1 MAGNA
6 VRLKNVKIVSAS
18 LHCLSRRQLRPLS
31 TPPPETS
38 SGGPRSLR
46 APLEEQE
53 QEWPQLDYS
62 AGQAQTS
69 SFWEGGS
76 TDPACWLT
84 GARRRPDGYWSPS
97 QGLIS
102 HMVLLRGPKSG
113 TDLKL
118 PSASTTTRTFHHK
131 NQTSQLLSNSHLSRS
146 PPPPLIVKCNKWHV
160 LNYRL
165 DA

>member
-1 MAGNA
+1 MRKLIPREVEKLENSKKVAGNA

-53 QEWPQLDYS
+53 QEWPQLGYS

-76 TDPACWLT
+76 TDSACWLT
-84 GARRRPDGYWSPS
+84 GE
-97 QGLIS
+97 L
-102 HMVLLRGPKSG
+102 G
-113 TDLKL
+113 T
-118 PSASTTTRTFHHK
+118 ST
-131 NQTSQLLSNSHLSRS
+131 QE
-146 PPPPLIVKCNKWHV
+146 
-160 LNYRL
+160 
-165 DA
+165 A